1 MNDFTVCN
9 AAILPNAG
17 DFCEEETK
25 LLPCWA
31 FLLKRAPAHR
41 FLLHGTGGV
50 HLLRSMHPGA
60 LSLQLQ
66 GPAGFKKRASG
77 AHALGLDR
85 RRESLH
91 GVASHDGH
99 FGCKSS
105 SVLVVLCFSAHDH
118 AQREAVYGGER
129 LNPIS
134 VDTLNVE
141 NRP

>member
-1 MNDFTVCN
+1 MTERCATQQFFFPMRGISVRRRRS
-9 AAILPNAG
+9 
-17 DFCEEETK
+17 
-25 LLPCWA
+25 LLPCWP

-41 FLLHGTGGV
+41 FLLHGAGGV

-66 GPAGFKKRASG
+66 WPAGFKKGASG

-105 SVLVVLCFSAHDH
+105 SVLVVLCFCAHDH

-134 VDTLNVE
+134 VRHPDC
-141 NRP
+141 